1 MADNANIALKAGT
14 STLPAYTENAR
25 LRFATGTLLY
35 LAQGLA
41 QGLFFVAIPSWLAVN
56 GQPVGAIGSF
66 IAAISLPWSL
76 KFFIGAVVDRYAFL
90 PMGRRRAWLVGAQ
103 ACLIISLI
111 AFAIR
116 SPLPS
121 ELATII
127 IFGAV
132 LSAMTAVQDVALDAM
147 IIDLTPKNEL
157 GKINAFMLGGKS
169 VGMAGGA
176 ALVGYFLEYQSFPIA
191 MIATVCLFSIPAFAA
206 ILIRERPGE
215 KLFPWNEGQT
225 SVQSRDAKPD
235 AWWPV
240 LRETFRVLLRRDP
253 LLIIGLCVFYGMHQ
267 GIIEATL
274 PAFAAQE
281 MQWGETRYSS
291 LAGIGYL
298 ISSAG
303 LLLVGGWVTDT
314 IGPATL
320 GYWTSGIVAGVIAI
334 FIFVALAS
342 TTDLF
347 FSSWYLF
354 YTLIVS
360 GFYLCM
366 VTLGMRVCEEHVAAT
381 SYALM
386 MGSMALGMMLGAG
399 SAGLLD
405 QIGGYAALLT
415 AAIVT
420 ILSSAA
426 MGLGLSPATG
436 GPVRAPGLV
445 SEPPP
450 R

>member
-1 MADNANIALKAGT
+1 VCHLTVAYIQ
-14 STLPAYTENAR
+14 PA
-25 LRFATGTLLY
+25 

-191 MIATVCLFSIPAFAA
+191 MIATACLFSIPAFAA

-303 LLLVGGWVTDT
+303 LLLVGGWVTDK

-354 YTLIVS
+354 YTLIVF

>member
-1 MADNANIALKAGT
+1 
-14 STLPAYTENAR
+14 

-132 LSAMTAVQDVALDAM
+132 LSAM
-147 IIDLTPKNEL
+147 
-157 GKINAFMLGGKS
+157 
-169 VGMAGGA
+169 MAGGA

-191 MIATVCLFSIPAFAA
+191 MIATACLFSIPAFAA

-303 LLLVGGWVTDT
+303 LLLVGGWVTDK

>member
-1 MADNANIALKAGT
+1 
-14 STLPAYTENAR
+14 
-25 LRFATGTLLY
+25 
-35 LAQGLA
+35 
-41 QGLFFVAIPSWLAVN
+41 
-56 GQPVGAIGSF
+56 
-66 IAAISLPWSL
+66 SL

-121 ELATII
+121 ELATVI

-191 MIATVCLFSIPAFAA
+191 MIATACLFSIPAFAA

-303 LLLVGGWVTDT
+303 LLLVGGWVTDK

>member
-1 MADNANIALKAGT
+1 MAQ
-14 STLPAYTENAR
+14 R
-25 LRFATGTLLY
+25 
-35 LAQGLA
+35 LA

-76 KFFIGAVVDRYAFL
+76 KFFIGGVVDRYAFL

-147 IIDLTPKNEL
+147 IIDLTPKSEL

-169 VGMAGGA
+169 AGMAGGA
-176 ALVGYFLEYQSFPIA
+176 ALVAYFLEYQSFSIA
-191 MIATVCLFSIPAFAA
+191 MIATACLFSIPAFAA

-225 SVQSRDAKPD
+225 SDQSRDAKPG

-240 LRETFRVLLRRDP
+240 LRETLRVLLRRDP

-298 ISSAG
+298 VSSAG
-303 LLLVGGWVTDT
+303 LLLVGGWATDK
-314 IGPATL
+314 IGPAKL
-320 GYWTSGIVAGVIAI
+320 GYWTSGIVACVIAI
-334 FIFVALAS
+334 FMFVALAS

-354 YTLIVS
+354 YTLIVF

-366 VTLGMRVCEEHVAAT
+366 VTLGMRVCEGHVAAT

-386 MGSMALGMMLGAG
+386 MGSMALGMMLGAA

-420 ILSSAA
+420 ILVSAA
-426 MGLGLSPATG
+426 MGLGLSPSTG
-436 GPVRAPGLV
+436 GPAMPKPA
-445 SEPPP
+445 E
-450 R
+450 

>member
-1 MADNANIALKAGT
+1 MTDNANIALKAGT

-176 ALVGYFLEYQSFPIA
+176 A
-191 MIATVCLFSIPAFAA
+191 C
-206 ILIRERPGE
+206 
-215 KLFPWNEGQT
+215 
-225 SVQSRDAKPD
+225 
-235 AWWPV
+235 
-240 LRETFRVLLRRDP
+240 
-253 LLIIGLCVFYGMHQ
+253 
-267 GIIEATL
+267 
-274 PAFAAQE
+274 
-281 MQWGETRYSS
+281 
-291 LAGIGYL
+291 AGR
-298 ISSAG
+298 
-303 LLLVGGWVTDT
+303 
-314 IGPATL
+314 
-320 GYWTSGIVAGVIAI
+320 AGV
-334 FIFVALAS
+334 
-342 TTDLF
+342 
-347 FSSWYLF
+347 
-354 YTLIVS
+354 
-360 GFYLCM
+360 
-366 VTLGMRVCEEHVAAT
+366 VC
-381 SYALM
+381 
-386 MGSMALGMMLGAG
+386 GAV
-399 SAGLLD
+399 
-405 QIGGYAALLT
+405 Q
-415 AAIVT
+415 VWC
-420 ILSSAA
+420 
-426 MGLGLSPATG
+426 
-436 GPVRAPGLV
+436 R
-445 SEPPP
+445 
-450 R
+450 

>member
-1 MADNANIALKAGT
+1 MTDTANAAL
-14 STLPAYTENAR
+14 STGASKLPAYTENVR
-25 LRFATGTLLY
+25 LRLATGTLLY

-66 IAAISLPWSL
+66 VAAISLPWSL

-121 ELATII
+121 ELTTII
-127 IFGAV
+127 IFGTG

-157 GKINAFMLGGKS
+157 GKINAYMLGGKS
-169 VGMAGGA
+169 AGLAGGA
-176 ALVGYFLEYQSFPIA
+176 ALVAYFLEFQSFAIA
-191 MIATVCLFSIPAFAA
+191 MIATACLFSIPAFAA

-225 SVQSRDAKPD
+225 SDQSRDAKPE

-240 LRETFRVLLRRDP
+240 LRETLRVLFRRDP
-253 LLIIGLCVFYGMHQ
+253 LLIIGLCIFYGMHQ
-267 GIIEATL
+267 GIFEATM

-281 MQWGETRYSS
+281 MQWGETRYAS

-298 ISSAG
+298 ISGAAG
-303 LLLVGGWVTDT
+303 FLVGGWATDKL
-314 IGPATL
+314 GPAKL
-320 GYWTSGIVAGVIAI
+320 GYWTSGIVACIIAS
-334 FIFVALAS
+334 FMFVALAS

-354 YTLIVS
+354 YGTIVF

-366 VTLGMRVCEEHVAAT
+366 VTLGMRVCEENVAAT

-386 MGSMALGMMLGAG
+386 MGSMALGLMLGAG
-399 SAGLLD
+399 SVGFLD
-405 QIGGYAALLT
+405 QIGGYESLLT
-415 AAIVT
+415 AMIVT
-420 ILSSAA
+420 ILVSAA
-426 MGLGLSPATG
+426 MGLGLSPSTG
-436 GPVRAPGLV
+436 GPAMP
-445 SEPPP
+445 EPAA
-450 R
+450 